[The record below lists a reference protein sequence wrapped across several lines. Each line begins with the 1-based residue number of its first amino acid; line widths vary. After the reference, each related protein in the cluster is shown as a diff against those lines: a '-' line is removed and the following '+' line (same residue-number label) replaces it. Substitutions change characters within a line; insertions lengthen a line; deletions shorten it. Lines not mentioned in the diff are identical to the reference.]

1 MAKRTLT
8 ITMQPD
14 WRSTLRATA
23 KQARTKRYQGE
34 TLNFEDPGVF
44 FGRLSERR
52 WTLVRVLLGAG
63 EISLRE
69 LARRVERD
77 VRRVHDDVTVLTD
90 LGLVERSSS
99 GGVLCP
105 FADIH
110 IDMHMSRTQER
121 ACA

>member
-8 ITMQPD
+8 ISMQPD
-14 WRSTLRATA
+14 WRGALRAAAKQATA
-23 KQARTKRYQGE
+23 KHYQGE

-63 EISLRE
+63 EIPLRE

-77 VRRVHDDVTVLTD
+77 VRRVHQDVTVLTD
-90 LGLVERSSS
+90 LGLVERSTS

-110 IDMHMSRTQER
+110 IDMHMMQEQGR

>member
-8 ITMQPD
+8 ITLHSD
-14 WRSTLRATA
+14 WRNVLRATA
-23 KQARTKRYQGE
+23 EQAKAKRYQGE

-52 WTLVRVLLGAG
+52 WALVRVLLGAG
-63 EISLRE
+63 EIPLRE

-77 VRRVHDDVTVLTD
+77 VRRVHQDVTVLTD
-90 LGLVERSSS
+90 LGLVARSAS

-105 FADIH
+105 FTDIH
-110 IDMHMSRTQER
+110 IDMHMMREQER

>member
-8 ITMQPD
+8 VRMQSD
-14 WRSTLRATA
+14 WRSALRATA
-23 KQARTKRYQGE
+23 KQATAKRYRGE
-34 TLNFEDPGVF
+34 TLNFEDASVF

-52 WTLVRVLLGAG
+52 WALVRVLLGAG
-63 EISLRE
+63 EIPLRE

-77 VRRVHDDVTVLTD
+77 VRRVHQDVTVLTD
-90 LGLVERSSS
+90 LGLVERSAS

-105 FADIH
+105 FTDIH
-110 IDMHMSRTQER
+110 IDMHMTQQER